1 MPGALLRLSYVV
13 SNECNSKTEKTDLR
27 VGPDECFRMTNRIG
41 CKWNFSGGLI
51 VTTLT
56 ALLVMSSSYHSWGQS
71 LPPADRVPADSAA
84 TVTRGGELARI
95 YCASCHLFPEPSLL
109 DRRTWL
115 DQTLL
120 RMMIRVGLAP
130 QQVDRNPEADL
141 IKAARVIPNPPAISA
156 EDYKL
161 ITAYYAATA
170 PEEALR
176 QDKRAPIEIGLKRF
190 KTAVPRFRSSLAAST
205 MIKFSTPDRKIY
217 LGDDETGSL
226 HVLGLGHDQV
236 QSIPLGNVPVQM
248 SEQAGGVYLTMIG
261 SFMPSEKRQAALAFL
276 EKGPDGL
283 KPPRT
288 ILKDLPRTTDIQMA
302 DLNGD
307 GKTDLVLTMFGN
319 LTGRLSWFEGKGG
332 DQFDEHVL
340 IDKAGPVKAEIQDF
354 NKDGRPDIAVLMAQ
368 ELESLL
374 IFSNE
379 GKGKFTNN
387 LVFQK
392 HPLYGHT
399 YFETFDF
406 NGDGKLDFLVSN
418 GDNGEYASPAKNYHG
433 IRVYQNMGNGEF
445 NEVFF
450 IPLNGAFKAVA
461 RDFDGDG
468 DLDIAAISFF
478 PDYDKSPEESFVY
491 LENKGNNQFTAGTFK
506 DHLAGRWLTMD
517 VADIDGDGDLDIL
530 LGSHI
535 RGPTD
540 VPEKLMANWEKAGPP
555 FVLLRNTT
563 K

>member
-1 MPGALLRLSYVV
+1 MSTKG
-13 SNECNSKTEKTDLR
+13 NFTTEKADLR
-27 VGPDECFRMTNRIG
+27 VARDMSLPVTNRIAA
-41 CKWNFSGGLI
+41 KWTCSGGLI
-51 VTTLT
+51 VVALS
-56 ALLVMSSSYHSWGQS
+56 ALLVARSPNRSWGQS
-71 LPPADRVPADSAA
+71 LPPERNVPTDSTA
-84 TVTRGGELARI
+84 TVARGGELARI

-109 DRRTWL
+109 DRKTWL

-130 QQVDRNPEADL
+130 QQVDRNPEAEL

-156 EDYKL
+156 DDYKL

-170 PEEALR
+170 PETALP
-176 QDKRAPIEIGLKRF
+176 QDKRAPIEVGLKRF
-190 KTAVPRFRSSLAAST
+190 KTAIPRFRSGQAATT
-205 MIKFSTPDRKIY
+205 MIKFGTADRKIY

-226 HVLGLGHDQV
+226 HVLGLGQDQV
-236 QSIPLGNVPVQM
+236 QTIPLGNIPVQM
-248 SEQAGGVYLTMIG
+248 LDQAGGIYLAMIG

-276 EKGPDGL
+276 EKSPDGL

-288 ILKDLPRTTDIQMA
+288 IFKDLPRTTDIQMA

-307 GKTDLVLTMFGN
+307 GKMDLVLTMFGN

-332 DQFDEHVL
+332 DQYDEHIL
-340 IDKAGPVKAEIQDF
+340 IDKAGPIKIEIQDF
-354 NKDGRPDIAVLMAQ
+354 NKDGRPDIAVLIAQ

-374 IFSNE
+374 IFTNE
-379 GKGKFTNN
+379 GNGKFTSK

-406 NGDGKLDFLVSN
+406 NGDGKLDFLVTN
-418 GDNGEYASPAKNYHG
+418 GDNGEYPSPAKKYHG
-433 IRVYQNMGNGEF
+433 VRVYQNKGDGEF
-445 NEVFF
+445 DEVFF
-450 IPLNGAFKAVA
+450 YPMNGAFKAVA

-491 LENKGNNQFTAGTFK
+491 LENKGNNQFSGATFK
-506 DHLAGRWLTMD
+506 EHLAGRWLTMD

-535 RGPTD
+535 HSPIG
-540 VPEKLMANWEKAGPP
+540 VSENLMTNWEKAGPP